1 PNPAAAADAEIPNRA
16 AIIAAPPVS
25 AAGAIVR
32 AAENIG
38 DKLVEPAVRSLGP
51 PDGGVQKFSAGR
63 LPGTV
68 QARLVWLPMAAAR
81 LQLCWEVQIKGQT
94 HAELFRVLVDART
107 GEVWLRRS
115 LTAYGLP

>member
-1 PNPAAAADAEIPNRA
+1 LAGAVVQREFTSPASGARTVVWQQQLDNIPLFEALLTSHETRQAELISINSGFIPNPAAAADAEIPNRA

-63 LPGTV
+63 LPG
-68 QARLVWLPMAAAR
+68 
-81 LQLCWEVQIKGQT
+81 
-94 HAELFRVLVDART
+94 
-107 GEVWLRRS
+107 
-115 LTAYGLP
+115 